1 MPLDDAPYGYE
12 IFQQK
17 RDGAI
22 KIVLKP
28 G

>member
-1 MPLDDAPYGYE
+1 MTLDDAPYGYE

-17 RDGAI
+17 RDGAV

-28 G
+28 E